1 MQIKGTK
8 YIILGTHQVPPNL
21 HFASPLAKQ
30 NEKKNQSMKHKST
43 IMGETIAISICNKP
57 FKPLGLHRGRVKSHK
72 GLPEMIPTNIEAL
85 CCQ

>member
-1 MQIKGTK
+1 
-8 YIILGTHQVPPNL
+8 
-21 HFASPLAKQ
+21 
-30 NEKKNQSMKHKST
+30 MKHKST